1 MAVPTVV
8 RMRKP
13 TTEGGPDRLLALSDG
28 VFAIAITLLVLDI
41 HVPQGLDSDGFHQAL
56 GDVVPN
62 LGAYAISFAVLA
74 GFWRDHRAIFHRVRL
89 VDADVIGLT
98 VLGLGLAALLPFP
111 TALVSEYG
119 DESTSV
125 VIYSAAVASLGAVH
139 LALAA
144 VVARRPW
151 LHGDAQPLRNE
162 FLYAV
167 DLGTMVAVFLV
178 TIPLALVVGP
188 AAMWWW
194 LVLVPIKVWLGR
206 KGDAAPR

>member
-1 MAVPTVV
+1 
-8 RMRKP
+8 MRKP

>member
-1 MAVPTVV
+1 
-8 RMRKP
+8 MRKP

-62 LGAYAISFAVLA
+62 LGAYAISLAVLA

-119 DESTSV
+119 DETTSV
-125 VIYSAAVASLGAVH
+125 VIYSAAVASSAPSTSPSPSSSP
-139 LALAA
+139 A
-144 VVARRPW
+144 RPW
-151 LHGDAQPLRNE
+151 LHGDAEPLRNE

-167 DLGTMVAVFLV
+167 DLGVMVGVFVV
-178 TIPLALVVGP
+178 TIPLALLVGLT
-188 AAMWWW
+188 AMWWW
-194 LVLVPIKVWLGR
+194 LVQVPVKVWLGR
-206 KGDAAPR
+206 KDDAAAK

>member
-1 MAVPTVV
+1 
-8 RMRKP
+8 MRKP

-62 LGAYAISFAVLA
+62 LGAYAISLAVLA

-206 KGDAAPR
+206 KGDAAAR

>member
-1 MAVPTVV
+1 M
-8 RMRKP
+8 
-13 TTEGGPDRLLALSDG
+13 ALSDG

-41 HVPQGLDSDGFHQAL
+41 HVPQGLDSDGFHQAV

-98 VLGLGLAALLPFP
+98 VLGLGLTALLPFP

-206 KGDAAPR
+206 KGDAAAR

>member
-1 MAVPTVV
+1 M
-8 RMRKP
+8 
-13 TTEGGPDRLLALSDG
+13 ALSDG

-98 VLGLGLAALLPFP
+98 VLGLGLTALLPFP

-206 KGDAAPR
+206 KGDAAAR

>member
-1 MAVPTVV
+1 M

-13 TTEGGPDRLLALSDG
+13 TPDGGPERLVALADG

-41 HVPQGLDSDGFHQAL
+41 SVPRGLDPGEYRRAL
-56 GDVVPN
+56 RDTLPN
-62 LGAYAISFAVLA
+62 LGAYAISLAVLA
-74 GFWRDHRAIFHRVRL
+74 GFWRDHRAIFRSVRQ
-89 VDADVIGLT
+89 VDGDVIGLT

-119 DESTSV
+119 DEPASV

-144 VVARRPW
+144 LVVRRPW
-151 LHGDAQPLRNE
+151 LRGGAAPVRDEA
-162 FLYAV
+162 LYAV
-167 DLGTMVAVFLV
+167 DLGATVVVFLV
-178 TIPLALVVGP
+178 TIPLALLIGP

-194 LVLVPIKVWLGR
+194 LVLLPVKVWLGR
-206 KGDAAPR
+206 KENT

>member
-1 MAVPTVV
+1 M
-8 RMRKP
+8 
-13 TTEGGPDRLLALSDG
+13 ALSDG

>member
-1 MAVPTVV
+1 
-8 RMRKP
+8 MRKP
-13 TTEGGPDRLLALSDG
+13 TTEGGPDRLVALSDG

-41 HVPQGLDSDGFHQAL
+41 QVPQGLDSDGFHEAL
-56 GDVVPN
+56 RDVLPN
-62 LGAYAISFAVLA
+62 LGAYAISLAVLA

-89 VDADVIGLT
+89 VDADVIWLT

-119 DESTSV
+119 DEPTSV

-139 LALAA
+139 LALAV

-151 LHGDAQPLRNE
+151 LHGDAEPLRNE

-167 DLGTMVAVFLV
+167 DLGVMVGVFVV

-194 LVLVPIKVWLGR
+194 LVLVPVKVWLGR
-206 KGDAAPR
+206 KDDAAAAK

>member
-1 MAVPTVV
+1 
-8 RMRKP
+8 MRKP

-98 VLGLGLAALLPFP
+98 VLGLGLTALLPFP

-206 KGDAAPR
+206 KGDAAAR

>member
-1 MAVPTVV
+1 
-8 RMRKP
+8 MRKP

-41 HVPQGLDSDGFHQAL
+41 SVPQDLDPARFHQAL
-56 GDVVPN
+56 ADTLPN
-62 LGAYAISFAVLA
+62 LGAYAVSLAVLG
-74 GFWRDHRAIFHRVRL
+74 GFWRDHRAIFRPVRQ
-89 VDADVIGLT
+89 VDPDVIGLT
-98 VLGLGLAALLPFP
+98 LLGLGLAALLPFP

-119 DESTSV
+119 HERVSV
-125 VIYSAAVASLGAVH
+125 VIYSATVAALGAVH
-139 LALAA
+139 LALAV

-151 LHGDAQPLRNE
+151 LRDGADPVRDE

-167 DLGTMVAVFLV
+167 DLGVTVVVFVV

-194 LVLVPIKVWLGR
+194 LVLLPVKVWLGR
-206 KGDAAPR
+206 KEDAAAAE

>member
-1 MAVPTVV
+1 
-8 RMRKP
+8 MRKP

-62 LGAYAISFAVLA
+62 LGAYAISLAVLA

-119 DESTSV
+119 DETTSV
-125 VIYSAAVASLGAVH
+125 VIYSAAVASSAPSTSPSPSSSPAGPGCTAT
-139 LALAA
+139 
-144 VVARRPW
+144 PN
-151 LHGDAQPLRNE
+151 PC
-162 FLYAV
+162 
-167 DLGTMVAVFLV
+167 GTSSS
-178 TIPLALVVGP
+178 TPSTWGS
-188 AAMWWW
+188 WWGCLW
-194 LVLVPIKVWLGR
+194 
-206 KGDAAPR
+206 

>member
-1 MAVPTVV
+1 M
-8 RMRKP
+8 
-13 TTEGGPDRLLALSDG
+13 ALSDG

-206 KGDAAPR
+206 KGDAAAR

>member
-1 MAVPTVV
+1 M
-8 RMRKP
+8 
-13 TTEGGPDRLLALSDG
+13 ALSDG

-125 VIYSAAVASLGAVH
+125 VIYSAAVTSLGAVH

>member
-1 MAVPTVV
+1 M
-8 RMRKP
+8 
-13 TTEGGPDRLLALSDG
+13 ALSDG

-62 LGAYAISFAVLA
+62 LGAYAISLAVLA